1 LDRLVEEWTSQRPP
15 EEVVTL
21 MQAAGVGAGLVANV
35 GDLYEDP
42 QFKHYHCFQE
52 FDHSVLGKLS
62 FYIPPGFTLFKASYW
77 EIQAPGVAYT
87 EILGIPDEEFV
98 ELIQDGV
105 FD

>member
-1 LDRLVEEWTSQRPP
+1 MTNEPKFNTLSGRKRNEDELDRLVEEWTSQRPP

-62 FYIPPGFTLFKASYW
+62 FYIPPGFTLFKASY
-77 EIQAPGVAYT
+77 
-87 EILGIPDEEFV
+87 
-98 ELIQDGV
+98 
-105 FD
+105 